1 MLNIDMIGGLSPKNR
16 NLYISGVNTS
26 ASWLPILNQIN
37 TPNLKLNIDSS
48 GYGFSDYTS
57 FYTKNIPVLNFS
69 TGCGIDYLT
78 TNDKPSVASQNSILE
93 VSNYVFNV
101 LTELISQT
109 KLSFNKT
116 VDILPEIQKLKVD
129 IGILPDFSFNENGI
143 RIDGCIPFKL
153 ADKSGLLAGDIITK
167 IGEFTIIDFDDYIEA
182 IKKSNKEKE
191 TAITV
196 NRGGVV
202 FKFFMLMKE

>member
-1 MLNIDMIGGLSPKNR
+1 
-16 NLYISGVNTS
+16 
-26 ASWLPILNQIN
+26 
-37 TPNLKLNIDSS
+37 
-48 GYGFSDYTS
+48 
-57 FYTKNIPVLNFS
+57 
-69 TGCGIDYLT
+69 
-78 TNDKPSVASQNSILE
+78 
-93 VSNYVFNV
+93 
-101 LTELISQT
+101 
-109 KLSFNKT
+109 
-116 VDILPEIQKLKVD
+116 LPEIQKLKVD